1 MQYVTFS
8 CMESVAALGL
18 LLSFVNSGSKTL
30 KRIPSLEIV
39 SLWNSES
46 SLRVIHFV
54 NLLTEN
60 MSESNQFAIIF

>member
-1 MQYVTFS
+1 
-8 CMESVAALGL
+8 MESVAALGL